1 MLLQMSVE
9 VVLILSGRMHL
20 APGGKNDIVT
30 VNLAICERLF
40 LQGLIFHVQER
51 TYNCSS
57 SYISNNNIPTKGV
70 KREMRNSCS
79 LLRRGKLDTYL
90 RTCLSTIRN
99 DVRKP
104 NLHPGIRAYPI
115 FVTWKKLD
123 GFRELFLTV
132 LHLT

>member
-20 APGGKNDIVT
+20 APGGKNGIVT

-40 LQGLIFHVQER
+40 LQGLIFHVQEG

-70 KREMRNSCS
+70 KREIKNSCS

-90 RTCLSTIRN
+90 RTCLSTVRN
-99 DVRKP
+99 DVKKP
-104 NLHPGIRAYPI
+104 NFPGIPAYPI
-115 FVTWKKLD
+115 FETWKKLD
-123 GFRELFLTV
+123 GFRELFLTA
-132 LHLT
+132 LHFT